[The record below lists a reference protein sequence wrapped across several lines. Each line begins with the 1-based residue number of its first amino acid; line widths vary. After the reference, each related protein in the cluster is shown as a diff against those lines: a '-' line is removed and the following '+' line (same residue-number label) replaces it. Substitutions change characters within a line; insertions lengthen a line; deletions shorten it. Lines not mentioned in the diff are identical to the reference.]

1 MDKDDSLMTVPE
13 VAATLRLHPDTV
25 RRWLRAGQLPAV
37 NLGGRRGYRIRRSE
51 LDRFLTSLSTPSRD
65 TNHQAGS

>member
-51 LDRFLTSLSTPSRD
+51 LDRYLASLSTPSRD

>member
-51 LDRFLTSLSTPSRD
+51 LDRFLASLSTPSRD

>member
-1 MDKDDSLMTVPE
+1 MEKDDSLMTVPE

-51 LDRFLTSLSTPSRD
+51 LDRYLASLSTPSRD

>member
-51 LDRFLTSLSTPSRD
+51 LDRYLASLSTPGRD
-65 TNHQAGS
+65 TNDQTGS

>member
-1 MDKDDSLMTVPE
+1 MEKDDPLMTVPE

-37 NLGGRRGYRIRRSE
+37 NLGGRRGYRVRRSE
-51 LDRFLTSLSTPSRD
+51 LDRFLAALSTP
-65 TNHQAGS
+65 GSSGSDRTTS

>member
-51 LDRFLTSLSTPSRD
+51 LDRYLASLSTPSRD
-65 TNHQAGS
+65 TNHQTGS

>member
-1 MDKDDSLMTVPE
+1 MDKDDALLTVPE

-37 NLGGRRGYRIRRSE
+37 NLGGRRGYRVRRSE
-51 LDRFLTSLSTPSRD
+51 LDRFLASLSTP
-65 TNHQAGS
+65 GSGVSERSAS